1 MLVSAFHT
9 DARCKSIAEYR
20 RIEDRCYGTVEGHG
34 GANLCRPRASEP
46 GGHETAQAMPPYLTT
61 TDPPSS
67 STIAARAIS
76 IGERCRCGYGC
87 DVAAHQTR
95 DRLGVAIPRSW
106 NNGVGMGP
114 PPAPQTLRSASGTFL
129 ASKSRTIG
137 AFSGRMVDVRPGSSA
152 TFESSYLYQSELT
165 KGSKASVTRTPKT
178 TRRNFSG
185 NGEICRRKFSPVG
198 CRASVL
204 PSI

>member
-1 MLVSAFHT
+1 MPDVKVLPSIGGSRIVATGPWRGTMERTSA
-9 DARCKSIAEYR
+9 
-20 RIEDRCYGTVEGHG
+20 
-34 GANLCRPRASEP
+34 
-46 GGHETAQAMPPYLTT
+46 GHEQVSPAVTKLRRRCHRTGRRRT
-61 TDPPSS
+61 PSS
-67 STIAARAIS
+67 STIAARAIP
-76 IGERCRCGYGC
+76 IGERRGCGSGC

-114 PPAPQTLRSASGTFL
+114 PAAPQTLRSASGTSL
-129 ASKSRTIG
+129 ASELRTIG
-137 AFSGRMVDVRPGSSA
+137 AFSGKMVDVRPGSSA

-185 NGEICRRKFSPVG
+185 NGEKYVEENSRR
-198 CRASVL
+198 
-204 PSI
+204 